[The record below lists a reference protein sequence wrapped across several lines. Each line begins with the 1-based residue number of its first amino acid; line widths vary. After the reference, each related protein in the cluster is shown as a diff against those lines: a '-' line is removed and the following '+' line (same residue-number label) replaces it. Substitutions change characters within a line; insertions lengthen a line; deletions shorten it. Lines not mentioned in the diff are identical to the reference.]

1 MRNSDW
7 RDRFNSFMQ
16 GRYGE
21 DALSRFLLALALI
34 FLLLDFF
41 IRTPVFG
48 ILAGLTLIWVY
59 YRMLSRDYD
68 RRAAENRKFLELKE
82 KVTSF
87 FRGIRNGSWA
97 SPSGSTGTDPA
108 FRIYRCPKCGQ
119 KIRIPRGHGKVEITC
134 PRCRTRFRKRT

>member
-1 MRNSDW
+1 
-7 RDRFNSFMQ
+7 MQ

-87 FRGIRNGSWA
+87 FRGIRNESWA